1 MPTTAYRW
9 CSPRSFPPPRRA
21 WPLRR
26 DPTHVPA
33 VPVNMI
39 GIVGVDAVDVVV
51 DGSDAIDKDVG
62 RTIVSFV

>member
-1 MPTTAYRW
+1 
-9 CSPRSFPPPRRA
+9 
-21 WPLRR
+21 
-26 DPTHVPA
+26 
-33 VPVNMI
+33 MI